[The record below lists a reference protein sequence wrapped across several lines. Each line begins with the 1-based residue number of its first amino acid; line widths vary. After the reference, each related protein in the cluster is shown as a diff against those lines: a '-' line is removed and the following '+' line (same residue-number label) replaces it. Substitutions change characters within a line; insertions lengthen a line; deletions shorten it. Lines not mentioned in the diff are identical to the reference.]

1 MAKAAASDAVMDG
14 TKLKPLLALSKREP
28 VNAAIGLTADGE
40 GLILLDKKAKPR
52 KVADMLR
59 ADAKKA
65 GIAVVP
71 ASVRWGRAE
80 VDTDYDASM
89 VRFFIS
95 KDAPGNMRVK
105 LVEVV
110 KRIAYQKVE
119 INVDAS
125 IDEEEGGEGASAETP
140 EGGVV
145 PGVSDAPVQ
154 SAPEAPPPP
163 PPPPQGD
170 AAEVA
175 LRHALA
181 GLIGRIPAAAGDDA
195 ARKTTMLKVA
205 AMANDQ
211 LKAHNTAGA
220 GTTIERLRQVIDAAS
235 PPAGAQA
242 PAVDPAKVDRWK
254 AARAAWETAMETVDG
269 QIAALQQMLRGSGD
283 EELEEIAEFGLNAV
297 TAGHKVPLMAAMMEI
312 GAGSAETLAKS
323 GPKALAMVQA
333 FRGHIESDERVAAC
347 DENPG
352 VPVSIRATLGPALAG
367 LEAALA

>member
-1 MAKAAASDAVMDG
+1 MAKAAASDSVMDG

-28 VNAAIGLTADGE
+28 VNAAIALTSDGE

-80 VDTDYDASM
+80 VDTDYDAAM

-119 INVDAS
+119 INVDPA
-125 IDEEEGGEGASAETP
+125 IDEEEEGEGQSAETP
-140 EGGVV
+140 D
-145 PGVSDAPVQ
+145 VSAAPVQ

-163 PPPPQGD
+163 PPPQGE

-181 GLIGRIPAAAGDDA
+181 GLIGRIPAAAGEDA
-195 ARKTTMLKVA
+195 ARKATMLKVA
-205 AMANDQ
+205 AMANDL
-211 LKAHNTAGA
+211 LKAHNTAAA

-235 PPAGAQA
+235 PPGGAQA
-242 PAVDPAKVDRWK
+242 PAVDLAAVDRWK
-254 AARAAWETAMETVDG
+254 AARAVWETAMETVDG
-269 QIAALQQMLRGSGD
+269 QIGALQQVLRGSGD
-283 EELEEIAEFGLNAV
+283 EELEEIAEYGLNAV

-312 GAGSAETLAKS
+312 GAGSPESLARS

-333 FRGHIESDERVAAC
+333 FRAHIDGDERVAAC
-347 DENPG
+347 DENPE